1 MLSTGTKVLFRNHF
15 IVMRDS
21 AWLAGVAF
29 GNRISNLA
37 TSVHHRYS
45 FVALMHVNI
54 RRASSIGA
62 PASLRALT
70 HALEAS
76 RSSEDA
82 DVLVISVLG
91 GGCSGFMYDLQIQ
104 SKPEED
110 GWQFI
115 SCDGIT
121 IAVHDKDSK
130 QLSGI
135 TLDFVNSL
143 MGGGFKVIN
152 PNAQKACSCG
162 KSFR

>member
-1 MLSTGTKVLFRNHF
+1 M
-15 IVMRDS
+15 
-21 AWLAGVAF
+21 
-29 GNRISNLA
+29 
-37 TSVHHRYS
+37 
-45 FVALMHVNI
+45 
-54 RRASSIGA
+54 
-62 PASLRALT
+62 
-70 HALEAS
+70 
-76 RSSEDA
+76 SEDDCGA
-82 DVLVISVLG
+82 TFALPMSEDIEVVPVTIDVTDDAMTAMAGAMGGAEDGDVLVVSVLG

-104 SKPEED
+104 SRPDDD

>member
-1 MLSTGTKVLFRNHF
+1 M
-15 IVMRDS
+15 
-21 AWLAGVAF
+21 
-29 GNRISNLA
+29 
-37 TSVHHRYS
+37 
-45 FVALMHVNI
+45 
-54 RRASSIGA
+54 
-62 PASLRALT
+62 
-70 HALEAS
+70 
-76 RSSEDA
+76 SEDDCGTTFA
-82 DVLVISVLG
+82 LPVAEDLQVVAVTIDVTDDAMAAMEGAMANAEEGDVLVVSVLG

-104 SKPEED
+104 TRPEED

-115 SCDGIT
+115 SCDGVT
-121 IAVHDKDSK
+121 IAVHDRDSV

>member
-1 MLSTGTKVLFRNHF
+1 MSEEDCGATFALPVAEDMQVVPVTIDVTDDA
-15 IVMRDS
+15 MS
-21 AWLAGVAF
+21 AMEGA
-29 GNRISNLA
+29 
-37 TSVHHRYS
+37 
-45 FVALMHVNI
+45 MVN
-54 RRASSIGA
+54 A
-62 PASLRALT
+62 
-70 HALEAS
+70 
-76 RSSEDA
+76 EDG
-82 DVLVISVLG
+82 DVLVVSVLG

-104 SKPEED
+104 TRPEED

-121 IAVHDKDSK
+121 IAVHDKDSV

>member
-1 MLSTGTKVLFRNHF
+1 M
-15 IVMRDS
+15 
-21 AWLAGVAF
+21 
-29 GNRISNLA
+29 
-37 TSVHHRYS
+37 
-45 FVALMHVNI
+45 
-54 RRASSIGA
+54 
-62 PASLRALT
+62 
-70 HALEAS
+70 
-76 RSSEDA
+76 SEDDCGA
-82 DVLVISVLG
+82 TFALPVAEDIQVVAVTIDVTDDAMTAMEGAMANAENDDVLVVSVLG

-104 SKPEED
+104 GRPEDE

-121 IAVHDKDSK
+121 IAVHDKDSV

>member
-1 MLSTGTKVLFRNHF
+1 MSEEDCGATFALPVAEDMQVVPVTIDVTDDA
-15 IVMRDS
+15 MS
-21 AWLAGVAF
+21 AMEGA
-29 GNRISNLA
+29 
-37 TSVHHRYS
+37 
-45 FVALMHVNI
+45 MVN
-54 RRASSIGA
+54 A
-62 PASLRALT
+62 
-70 HALEAS
+70 
-76 RSSEDA
+76 EDG
-82 DVLVISVLG
+82 DVLVVSVRG

-104 SKPEED
+104 TRPEED

-121 IAVHDKDSK
+121 IAIHDKDSV

>member
-1 MLSTGTKVLFRNHF
+1 M
-15 IVMRDS
+15 
-21 AWLAGVAF
+21 
-29 GNRISNLA
+29 
-37 TSVHHRYS
+37 
-45 FVALMHVNI
+45 
-54 RRASSIGA
+54 
-62 PASLRALT
+62 
-70 HALEAS
+70 
-76 RSSEDA
+76 SEDDCGA
-82 DVLVISVLG
+82 TFALPVAEDIQVVAVTIDVTDDAMTAMEGAMANAENDDVLVVSVLG

-104 SKPEED
+104 SRPEDD

-121 IAVHDKDSK
+121 IAVHDKDSV

>member
-1 MLSTGTKVLFRNHF
+1 MAEDDCGTTF
-15 IVMRDS
+15 
-21 AWLAGVAF
+21 
-29 GNRISNLA
+29 
-37 TSVHHRYS
+37 
-45 FVALMHVNI
+45 ALP
-54 RRASSIGA
+54 G
-62 PASLRALT
+62 
-70 HALEAS
+70 
-76 RSSEDA
+76 SEDLQGVPGTIDVTDDA
-82 DVLVISVLG
+82 MAAMEGAMKNAEEGDVLVVSVLG

-104 SKPEED
+104 SRPEDE

-121 IAVHDKDSK
+121 IAVHDKDSV

>member
-1 MLSTGTKVLFRNHF
+1 MSEEDCGATFALPVAEDIE
-15 IVMRDS
+15 IVPVTIDVTDDAM
-21 AWLAGVAF
+21 AA
-29 GNRISNLA
+29 
-37 TSVHHRYS
+37 
-45 FVALMHVNI
+45 ME
-54 RRASSIGA
+54 GA
-62 PASLRALT
+62 MENA
-70 HALEAS
+70 
-76 RSSEDA
+76 DDG
-82 DVLVISVLG
+82 DVLVVSVLG

-104 SKPEED
+104 NRPEED

-121 IAVHDKDSK
+121 IAVHDNDSV

-135 TLDFVNSL
+135 TLDVVNSL

>member
-1 MLSTGTKVLFRNHF
+1 MEDEDCGTTFALPV
-15 IVMRDS
+15 
-21 AWLAGVAF
+21 AGDIQVVPVTIDVTDDA
-29 GNRISNLA
+29 
-37 TSVHHRYS
+37 
-45 FVALMHVNI
+45 M
-54 RRASSIGA
+54 GA
-62 PASLRALT
+62 MEGAMAN
-70 HALEAS
+70 A
-76 RSSEDA
+76 EDG
-82 DVLVISVLG
+82 DVLVVSVLG

-104 SKPEED
+104 SRPEGD

-115 SCDGIT
+115 SCDDVT
-121 IAVHDKDSK
+121 IAVHDRDSA

>member
-1 MLSTGTKVLFRNHF
+1 M
-15 IVMRDS
+15 
-21 AWLAGVAF
+21 
-29 GNRISNLA
+29 
-37 TSVHHRYS
+37 
-45 FVALMHVNI
+45 
-54 RRASSIGA
+54 
-62 PASLRALT
+62 
-70 HALEAS
+70 
-76 RSSEDA
+76 SEDDCGA
-82 DVLVISVLG
+82 AFALPVAEDVEIVPVTIDVTDDAMAAMEGAMVNAEDGDVLVVSVLG

-104 SKPEED
+104 NRPDED

-115 SCDGIT
+115 SCDGVT
-121 IAVHDKDSK
+121 VAVHDRDSV

>member
-1 MLSTGTKVLFRNHF
+1 M
-15 IVMRDS
+15 
-21 AWLAGVAF
+21 
-29 GNRISNLA
+29 
-37 TSVHHRYS
+37 
-45 FVALMHVNI
+45 
-54 RRASSIGA
+54 
-62 PASLRALT
+62 
-70 HALEAS
+70 
-76 RSSEDA
+76 SEDDCGTTFA
-82 DVLVISVLG
+82 LPVAEDLQVVPVTIDVTDDAMSAMEGAMANAENGDVLVVSVLG

-104 SKPEED
+104 ARPDEE

-115 SCDGIT
+115 SCDGVT
-121 IAVHDKDSK
+121 IAVHDKDSV

>member
-1 MLSTGTKVLFRNHF
+1 M
-15 IVMRDS
+15 
-21 AWLAGVAF
+21 
-29 GNRISNLA
+29 
-37 TSVHHRYS
+37 
-45 FVALMHVNI
+45 
-54 RRASSIGA
+54 
-62 PASLRALT
+62 
-70 HALEAS
+70 
-76 RSSEDA
+76 SEDDCGA
-82 DVLVISVLG
+82 AFALPVAEDVEIVPVTIDVTDDAMAAMEGAMVNAEDGDVLVVSVLG

-104 SKPEED
+104 NRPDEE

-115 SCDGIT
+115 SCDGVT
-121 IAVHDKDSK
+121 VAVHDRDSV

>member
-1 MLSTGTKVLFRNHF
+1 MSEEDCGATFALPVAEDMQVVPVTIDVTDDA
-15 IVMRDS
+15 MS
-21 AWLAGVAF
+21 AMEGA
-29 GNRISNLA
+29 
-37 TSVHHRYS
+37 
-45 FVALMHVNI
+45 MVN
-54 RRASSIGA
+54 A
-62 PASLRALT
+62 
-70 HALEAS
+70 
-76 RSSEDA
+76 EDG
-82 DVLVISVLG
+82 DVLVVSVLG

-104 SKPEED
+104 TRPEED

-121 IAVHDKDSK
+121 IAIHDKDSV

-143 MGGGFKVIN
+143 MGGGFKVLN